1 MTNTQLVLYFAIY
14 AFLGWCTEVLYAYY
28 KQKKFVNR
36 GFLHGPFCPIYGFGV
51 LLVVLMLENVNN
63 LILLFILSIII
74 TSVLEYLTGYA
85 LETLF
90 HCKWWD
96 YSTRF
101 LNLKGRICLKFSIF
115 WGVVCTIIIK
125 IIHPIIAAIV
135 ALISS
140 NIGAAQGIIAKGIFL
155 YFWTDLIITVISIYD
170 FNHIL
175 QALHETTLKYETNI
189 KNLVEASAPAN
200 DLNRLKEELTM
211 KKEFLYKR
219 ITKNQQRLIKAF
231 PNLKVRLPK
240 SDKLHEIVYDILND
254 IKKHLP
260 EI

>member
-1 MTNTQLVLYFAIY
+1 MTSNELILYFTIY
-14 AFLGWCTEVLYAYY
+14 SFLGWCSEVLFAYY

-36 GFLHGPFCPIYGFGV
+36 GFLHGPFCPVYGFGV
-51 LLVVLMLENVNN
+51 LLVVLLIGNVNN
-63 LILLFILSIII
+63 ILLLFILSIII

-125 IIHPIIAAIV
+125 IIHPVIAEAV
-135 ALISS
+135 NLFGTCTGRAE
-140 NIGAAQGIIAKGIFL
+140 GIITKCIFL
-155 YFWTDLIITVISIYD
+155 YFWTDLIITITSMYD

-175 QALHETTLKYETNI
+175 KALHETTLKYETNL
-189 KNLVEASAPAN
+189 KDLVEASAPAN
-200 DLNRLKEELTM
+200 DLNKLKSDLAV
-211 KKEFLYKR
+211 KKEFLYNR
-219 ITKNQQRLIKAF
+219 ITKNHKRLIRAF
-231 PNLKVRLPK
+231 PDLKVRMK
-240 SDKLHEIVYDILND
+240 KYDNLHEMFYDILND